1 MFHSAKVD
9 VFVDVCIQR
18 DYVSPRG
25 TRRCINAE
33 QIRANVKHLIAYARW
48 AKLSVL
54 SCIDRR
60 RANAIGGDMYCSYSR
75 RSPEQ
80 EKPPFSLLPSHT
92 VIESDNCLCVSLDLL
107 QRYQQVILTKWHRDP
122 FTNPKLDRL
131 LTELPARRFVL
142 FGVPIESSL
151 RILALGLLLRKRRVA
166 LVYDACGYWDVDQ
179 ANMALRQLGVKG
191 CELCSTERL
200 IRTAVTRLGNH
211 YRERNGDD
219 LSVA

>member
-1 MFHSAKVD
+1 MYRSVKVD

-25 TRRCINAE
+25 TRRCANAE
-33 QIRANVKHLIAYARW
+33 QIRANVKHIIAYARW

-60 RANAIGGDMYCSYSR
+60 RANAIGGDTHCSDSR

-92 VIESDNCLCVSLDLL
+92 VIESDNRLCVSLDLL

-191 CELCSTERL
+191 CEVCSTEKL